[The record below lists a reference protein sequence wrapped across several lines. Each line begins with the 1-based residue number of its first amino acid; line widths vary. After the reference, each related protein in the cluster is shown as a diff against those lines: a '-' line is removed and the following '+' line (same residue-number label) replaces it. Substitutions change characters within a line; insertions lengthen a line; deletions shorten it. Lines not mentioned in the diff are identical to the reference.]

1 MPRQKYGKIY
11 EDLKQHIEDGDY
23 PQRSVLPSEHTL
35 IGIYGCSRNTVRR
48 AISDL
53 VAEGYVQSIHGKGVI
68 VIYQPSESAAFDIG
82 QIESLKEAAERLNM
96 PFRTDVIRFTEMVVD
111 ERVAKRTGFPVG
123 ESVFY
128 IMRARYFNEQAV
140 ILDHNWFLKRLMPGL
155 TPEIA
160 AVSVY
165 DYLEHDLGESIV
177 TTRRRLSVES
187 ITEVDEVYLDMKEY
201 NCLAV
206 VTSDT
211 YNADGVMFEHTQSR
225 HRPDLFTFNTQA
237 HRRKQK

>member
-1 MPRQKYGKIY
+1 MPKQKYREIY
-11 EDLKQHIEDGDY
+11 EDLKIHIENGDY
-23 PQRSVLPSEHTL
+23 PVRSALPPEYTL
-35 IGIYGCSRNTVRR
+35 IGMYDCSRNTVRR

-68 VIYQPSESAAFDIG
+68 VIYQPVESAAFEIG
-82 QIESLKEAAERLNM
+82 QIESLKEAAERLQM
-96 PFRTDVIRFTEMVVD
+96 SFRTEVVRFSEFEVD
-111 ERVAKRTGFPVG
+111 DKLSRRTGFSIG
-123 ESVFY
+123 EKVFY
-128 IMRARYFNEQAV
+128 LMRVRYLNDKGV
-140 ILDHNWFLKRLMPGL
+140 ILDHNWFLKRVMPEL

-160 AVSVY
+160 ARSVY
-165 DYLEHDLGESIV
+165 EYLENELHETIV
-177 TTRRRLSVES
+177 TTRRRLTVES
-187 ITEVDEVYLDMKEY
+187 ITEVDEVYLDMGEY

-237 HRRKQK
+237 HRRKS